1 MIKIDKIDSSAIRC
15 PTQWKLL
22 NTAFFRD
29 GNRVEVGLIGSWWS
43 GLRQSVPI
51 HFRTIFDDLAE
62 TGSSM
67 QFSTLLLN
75 LHEKV
80 LAENP
85 FPADVTEQLREWT
98 QAMLAC
104 RGSPVVTSPDDQT
117 QLIRV
122 RLLQALLK
130 DAGDPDHAVMSQ
142 YARGVRVGVALLR
155 TAQHQPQR
163 HFPTTSAPTYS

>member
-1 MIKIDKIDSSAIRC
+1 MIKIDKMDSSAIRC

-29 GNRVEVGLIGSWWS
+29 GNRVEVGLMGSWWS

-75 LHEKV
+75 LHEKATSEHHLPAEWVIGADNTAKETKNKFMCWSLMWLLCV
-80 LAENP
+80 LSE
-85 FPADVTEQLREWT
+85 TKLW
-98 QAMLAC
+98 
-104 RGSPVVTSPDDQT
+104 SVVLTFLLVGHTHDRIDRRFS
-117 QLIRV
+117 RV
-122 RLLQALLK
+122 K
-130 DAGDPDHAVMSQ
+130 
-142 YARGVRVGVALLR
+142 VALR
-155 TAQHQPQR
+155 GR
-163 HFPTTSAPTYS
+163 SDSADNEQ

>member
-1 MIKIDKIDSSAIRC
+1 MIKIDKMDSSAIRC
-15 PTQWKLL
+15 PTQWRLL

-80 LAENP
+80 ISEHRL
-85 FPADVTEQLREWT
+85 PAGWVIGADNTAKETNNKWMCWSLMWLLCVLSETKLW
-98 QAMLAC
+98 
-104 RGSPVVTSPDDQT
+104 SVVLTFLLVGHTHDRIDRLFS
-117 QLIRV
+117 RV
-122 RLLQALLK
+122 K
-130 DAGDPDHAVMSQ
+130 
-142 YARGVRVGVALLR
+142 VALR
-155 TAQHQPQR
+155 GR
-163 HFPTTSAPTYS
+163 SDSADNEQ

>member
-1 MIKIDKIDSSAIRC
+1 MRLGAHYDMQSAQRLAQDKLQERCDQSGGDAWMIKIDKMDSSAIRC
-15 PTQWKLL
+15 PTQWRLL

-75 LHEKV
+75 LHEK
-80 LAENP
+80 
-85 FPADVTEQLREWT
+85 
-98 QAMLAC
+98 
-104 RGSPVVTSPDDQT
+104 
-117 QLIRV
+117 
-122 RLLQALLK
+122 
-130 DAGDPDHAVMSQ
+130 AVKKKTNTKQ
-142 YARGVRVGVALLR
+142 K
-155 TAQHQPQR
+155 QNNNEIK
-163 HFPTTSAPTYS
+163 TT

>member
-1 MIKIDKIDSSAIRC
+1 MIKIDKMDSSAIRC

-29 GNRVEVGLIGSWWS
+29 GNRVEVGLIGAWWS
-43 GLRQSVPI
+43 GLRQSAPI

-80 LAENP
+80 IKKNK
-85 FPADVTEQLREWT
+85 TK
-98 QAMLAC
+98 
-104 RGSPVVTSPDDQT
+104 
-117 QLIRV
+117 
-122 RLLQALLK
+122 LK
-130 DAGDPDHAVMSQ
+130 
-142 YARGVRVGVALLR
+142 
-155 TAQHQPQR
+155 TK
-163 HFPTTSAPTYS
+163 TK

>member
-1 MIKIDKIDSSAIRC
+1 MRLGAHYDMQSAQRLAQDRLQERCDQSGGHAWMIKIDKMDSSAIRC
-15 PTQWKLL
+15 PTQWRLL

-75 LHEKV
+75 LHEK
-80 LAENP
+80 
-85 FPADVTEQLREWT
+85 
-98 QAMLAC
+98 
-104 RGSPVVTSPDDQT
+104 
-117 QLIRV
+117 
-122 RLLQALLK
+122 
-130 DAGDPDHAVMSQ
+130 AVNKQ
-142 YARGVRVGVALLR
+142 NKHK
-155 TAQHQPQR
+155 TK
-163 HFPTTSAPTYS
+163 TK

>member
-1 MIKIDKIDSSAIRC
+1 MIKIDKMDSSAIRC
-15 PTQWKLL
+15 PTQWRLL

-75 LHEKV
+75 LHEK
-80 LAENP
+80 
-85 FPADVTEQLREWT
+85 
-98 QAMLAC
+98 
-104 RGSPVVTSPDDQT
+104 
-117 QLIRV
+117 
-122 RLLQALLK
+122 
-130 DAGDPDHAVMSQ
+130 AVKKKTNTKQ
-142 YARGVRVGVALLR
+142 K
-155 TAQHQPQR
+155 QNNNEIK
-163 HFPTTSAPTYS
+163 TT

>member
-1 MIKIDKIDSSAIRC
+1 MIKIDKMDSSAIRC
-15 PTQWKLL
+15 PTQWRLL

-75 LHEKV
+75 LHEKAV
-80 LAENP
+80 KKH
-85 FPADVTEQLREWT
+85 THT
-98 QAMLAC
+98 QNKNKIIM
-104 RGSPVVTSPDDQT
+104 
-117 QLIRV
+117 
-122 RLLQALLK
+122 K
-130 DAGDPDHAVMSQ
+130 
-142 YARGVRVGVALLR
+142 
-155 TAQHQPQR
+155 
-163 HFPTTSAPTYS
+163 

>member
-1 MIKIDKIDSSAIRC
+1 MIKIDKMDSNAIRC
-15 PTQWKLL
+15 PTQWRLL

-75 LHEKV
+75 LHEKATSENRLPVEWVIGADNTVKDTKNQWMCWSLIWLPCV
-80 LAENP
+80 LSETVLWSVMLTFLLVGHTHDMVDRIFSRLKVVLRGRNDS
-85 FPADVTEQLREWT
+85 ADKQN
-98 QAMLAC
+98 
-104 RGSPVVTSPDDQT
+104 
-117 QLIRV
+117 
-122 RLLQALLK
+122 K
-130 DAGDPDHAVMSQ
+130 
-142 YARGVRVGVALLR
+142 
-155 TAQHQPQR
+155 
-163 HFPTTSAPTYS
+163 